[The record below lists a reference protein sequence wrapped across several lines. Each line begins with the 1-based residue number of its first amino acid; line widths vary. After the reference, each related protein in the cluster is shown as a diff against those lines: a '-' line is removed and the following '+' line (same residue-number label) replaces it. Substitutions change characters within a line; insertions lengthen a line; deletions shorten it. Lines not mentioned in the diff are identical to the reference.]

1 MEELMVENSS
11 ALLEATDQ
19 SGFSKTLTDAEVS
32 LVGGGALAL
41 AVADGRIDGV
51 NRMKNNTKNDLV
63 LSCIIFLSFLLGV
76 RNSDQTGIVLLSA
89 VCILGGLGLMI
100 YGHQTSPSTRVN
112 DDVQS

>member
-1 MEELMVENSS
+1 MVKNSS
-11 ALLEATDQ
+11 ALLEATNQ
-19 SGFSKTLTDAEVS
+19 SGFSKTLTDAEIS
-32 LVGGGALAL
+32 LVGGGALG
-41 AVADGRIDGV
+41 VADGRIDGV

-100 YGHQTSPSTRVN
+100 YGHQTSPSNTVN
-112 DDVQS
+112 DDAQA